1 MKKILISAALMML
14 LVVSMSAQK
23 FGYLNSRALLSEM
36 PDMAAA
42 SANLEVLAKQLQKQ
56 GEGMVVELQTEYAKL
71 EQDIAEGKLSQIQQQ
86 EEGQKFQAKQEQ
98 IALFEKEMSLKLQK
112 KEAELVQP
120 ILAKVD
126 AAIKA
131 VAEENQFQFIFDQ
144 GTQVLLFAEE
154 STDVSSLVKAKL
166 GI

>member
-1 MKKILISAALMML
+1 MVLA
-14 LVVSMSAQK
+14 VSMSAQK
-23 FGYLNSRALLSEM
+23 FGYLNSRAVLTEM
-36 PDMAAA
+36 PEMAQA

-56 GEGMVVELQTEYAKL
+56 GENMIAELQAEYAQL
-71 EQDIAEGKLSQIQQQ
+71 EQKIGEGLLSQIQQQ
-86 EEGQKFQAKQEQ
+86 EEAAKFQAKQEQ
-98 IALFEKEMSLKLQK
+98 ITLFEKEMSLKLQK

-120 ILAKVD
+120 ILTKVD

-144 GTQVLLFAEE
+144 STQVILFAEE
-154 STDVSSLVKAKL
+154 STDVSALVKAKL

>member
-1 MKKILISAALMML
+1 
-14 LVVSMSAQK
+14 
-23 FGYLNSRALLSEM
+23 
-36 PDMAAA
+36 
-42 SANLEVLAKQLQKQ
+42 
-56 GEGMVVELQTEYAKL
+56 
-71 EQDIAEGKLSQIQQQ
+71 
-86 EEGQKFQAKQEQ
+86 
-98 IALFEKEMSLKLQK
+98 MSLKLQK

-120 ILAKVD
+120 ILTKLE

-144 GTQVLLFAEE
+144 GTQAILFAEQ